1 MKKNKLALIG
11 MAFLLLLLSAV
22 LPLAGEL
29 TAWAADLQV
38 YSEKIPHGKTGK
50 SLTVSFKIEKNSDS
64 FDEELYAGF
73 DVSGGEI
80 WDEEEEDRQYGYA
93 FPFEVTTSLPTRDN
107 PKSIGKMSGKS
118 KNVSLSGKVRRDL
131 AEGYYKVPVVILQK
145 DGSQV
150 GWADLQ
156 VWISKSTSTDDDD
169 EDGTKTYD
177 FVLGENQSTP
187 DGVYPNVMNFSL
199 NLRNN
204 SPGTVY
210 NVKVSIIP
218 DADTEKFPLEI
229 NDVNYDHMFPRIA
242 VDETVA
248 LNYSFAIRSDAYS
261 GYYSVPMKIYYSDS
275 SNGEE
280 LKTFETSFYVRV
292 HNKDKEDEY
301 GDFNEHDRTRARI
314 IVDGFTTN
322 PERIVAGE
330 AFELVVRI
338 KNASSDISATN
349 LLFSL
354 ESEKASESAVFS
366 TESGSSS
373 VALNALSPGAST
385 ELKYLLTSR
394 PGVDQRAYGLTVKAK
409 FDSPEYKNAEEELKM
424 DIMVNQNARFTTGT
438 FEVMPESIT
447 VGSESN
453 VMFGI
458 NNTGKVMLYNVTASF
473 EADSIQKTESYVGNI
488 KPGETGNVDCMVAG
502 VAPTTDEGK
511 VKVLISYEDENGEI
525 FSEEREIT
533 LFVEEDLSNMED
545 IDVGFIED
553 ELPGEK
559 QGFLSFVQGN
569 RRLLLVAA
577 CVAVLL
583 VVIIIFVVLL
593 LKKRKKKKAEMELD
607 EDGDEEE

>member
-1 MKKNKLALIG
+1 M
-11 MAFLLLLLSAV
+11 
-22 LPLAGEL
+22 
-29 TAWAADLQV
+29 
-38 YSEKIPHGKTGK
+38 
-50 SLTVSFKIEKNSDS
+50 
-64 FDEELYAGF
+64 
-73 DVSGGEI
+73 
-80 WDEEEEDRQYGYA
+80 
-93 FPFEVTTSLPTRDN
+93 
-107 PKSIGKMSGKS
+107 
-118 KNVSLSGKVRRDL
+118 
-131 AEGYYKVPVVILQK
+131 
-145 DGSQV
+145 
-150 GWADLQ
+150 
-156 VWISKSTSTDDDD
+156 
-169 EDGTKTYD
+169 
-177 FVLGENQSTP
+177 
-187 DGVYPNVMNFSL
+187 
-199 NLRNN
+199 
-204 SPGTVY
+204 
-210 NVKVSIIP
+210 
-218 DADTEKFPLEI
+218 
-229 NDVNYDHMFPRIA
+229 
-242 VDETVA
+242 
-248 LNYSFAIRSDAYS
+248 
-261 GYYSVPMKIYYSDS
+261 
-275 SNGEE
+275 
-280 LKTFETSFYVRV
+280 
-292 HNKDKEDEY
+292 
-301 GDFNEHDRTRARI
+301 
-314 IVDGFTTN
+314 
-322 PERIVAGE
+322 AGE